1 MTYIN
6 IFIDNLKTYLYCV
19 VRTVYAPLIYN
30 VTLLVCDKNRSLVQ
44 GKLKMTELLTLS
56 HSTPFTP
63 FHQYVTVEIA

>member
-44 GKLKMTELLTLS
+44 GKLKMTLNFLLFP
-56 HSTPFTP
+56 TPPPSPPPTN
-63 FHQYVTVEIA
+63 T